1 MPGEPLDAPGG
12 GVGFCPRGVPAAQ
25 GAPRPLARKMPA
37 AQTRGS
43 PSAIGTT
50 AGHRDHRRP
59 SGPPPAI
66 GTTVGHRD
74 HRRPSAPTGRD
85 SVTGLKSAVRARRAE
100 NADERPRGMKV
111 TRGTKAK
118 ARDVGDEG

>member
-25 GAPRPLARKMPA
+25 GAPRILARKMPA
-37 AQTRGS
+37 APDEGR
-43 PSAIGTT
+43 
-50 AGHRDHRRP
+50 AG
-59 SGPPPAI
+59 
-66 GTTVGHRD
+66 
-74 HRRPSAPTGRD
+74 GRD

-111 TRGTKAK
+111 TRGTQAR